1 MNAKPRLALTMGDVN
16 GIGPEVLARTL
27 EWSKLDDFCVPV
39 VYGSIDVLQKAQ
51 QLCNGARP
59 LRPVQR
65 LAEIDTCEDATQA
78 VAVFDAQ
85 APAPELRPG
94 EIDPAAGD
102 AAIKWVVQAVEDAKA
117 KRIDGL
123 VTGPINKTCI
133 YAAGYNWIGHT
144 ELVADLCGTD
154 DFRMC
159 LFAGPYRL
167 IHNTG
172 HMSLVEAINRIT
184 PERLTA
190 TIEIAHEALRKMG
203 FAPPRIAV
211 AGLNPHAG
219 EGGAFGRE
227 EIDVISPVVE
237 ACRQSG
243 ISCDGPHPPDTILA
257 KLRDGHY
264 DALVALYHD
273 QGHIPVKLVAM
284 DEGVNVTLGIP
295 IVRTSVDHG
304 TAFDIAWKG
313 LAREHSFHAAIVMA
327 SQLAG
332 ARRS

>member
-1 MNAKPRLALTMGDVN
+1 MQRRPRLALTMGDIN

-27 EWSKLDDFCVPV
+27 SWEGLREHCDPV
-39 VYGSIDVLQKAQ
+39 VYGNLEVLRKAQ
-51 QLCNGARP
+51 QCCGVEADLKAIDDLDQADDASP
-59 LRPVQR
+59 AIPVY
-65 LAEIDTCEDATQA
+65 DAGTPGP
-78 VAVFDAQ
+78 VC
-85 APAPELRPG
+85 APGQL
-94 EIDPAAGD
+94 DPAAGD
-102 AAIKWVVQAVEDAKA
+102 AAIKWVVRAVEDAKA
-117 KRIDGL
+117 GRIAGL
-123 VTGPINKTCI
+123 VTGPINKACI
-133 YAAGYNWIGHT
+133 YAAGYEWIGHT
-144 ELVADLCGTD
+144 ELVADLCD
-154 DFRMC
+154 APRYRMC

-172 HMSLVEAINRIT
+172 HMSLVDAIRHIT
-184 PERLTA
+184 PERLA
-190 TIEIAHEALRKMG
+190 ETIGLAHDALTRMG

-227 EIDVISPVVE
+227 EIEVIAPTIE
-237 ACRQSG
+237 ACRSQG
-243 ISCDGPHPPDTILA
+243 IDCDGPHPPDTILA
-257 KLRDGHY
+257 KLRDGRY

-304 TAFDIAWKG
+304 TAFDIAWQG
-313 LAREHSFHAAIVMA
+313 VAREHSFCSAIRMA

-332 ARRS
+332 GDS